1 MEYRM
6 RSPQQDS
13 LMDCT
18 HLDLKL
24 EIDLNKET
32 LRFINKSGHIIN
44 LEEYEDL
51 HYLEQSKYH
60 IKDIQEYVANNI
72 DSLFLKCFI
81 FKELTRGKK

>member
-1 MEYRM
+1 M

-32 LRFINKSGHIIN
+32 LRFINKSGHVIN

-51 HYLEQSKYH
+51 HYLE
-60 IKDIQEYVANNI
+60 
-72 DSLFLKCFI
+72 
-81 FKELTRGKK
+81 

>member
-24 EIDLNKET
+24 EIDLDKET
-32 LRFINKSGHIIN
+32 LRFINKSDHIIN
-44 LEEYEDL
+44 LEEYNNL

-60 IKDIQEYVANNI
+60 IKDIKEYVANNI
-72 DSLFLKCFI
+72 DSLFLKCFV